1 MQRPLGGQDE
11 LMSRGFREPAHR
23 PRPRALQA
31 LPPGRWGSGAAST
44 AGPPRLSAS
53 GRFHGRRQVPR
64 PAPRSGSFPV
74 CVLRGGRGPAPRWWP
89 REALRLPRPSAGSQ
103 NQAFASLSPSPTS
116 LCLGSSV
123 EPDTRVGTVLPTP
136 RPLGSGLARTLR
148 IRGVG
153 QELVPGS
160 HVGGRSPP
168 GYSFGPGGTKTRD
181 PFHRNGPLHW
191 NMPKA
196 RGPLS
201 PADDGAGSLSRGVLG
216 LVGGWAVSL
225 PPPMLGAPQIV
236 MAADVPTRCPV
247 SPGGDGAALSENS
260 VSPAVGC
267 IGFSFST

>member
-44 AGPPRLSAS
+44 AGPPRLSAP
-53 GRFHGRRQVPR
+53 GRFRGRRQVPR
-64 PAPRSGSFPV
+64 PAPRRGSFPV
-74 CVLRGGRGPAPRWWP
+74 CVFRGGRGRHLAGGLAKPSACPGRVP
-89 REALRLPRPSAGSQ
+89 GPRPKCLLLSAH
-103 NQAFASLSPSPTS
+103 PPHR
-116 LCLGSSV
+116 CVWGSSV

-201 PADDGAGSLSRGVLG
+201 PADDGAGSLSGGVLG

-225 PPPMLGAPQIV
+225 PP
-236 MAADVPTRCPV
+236 RC
-247 SPGGDGAALSENS
+247 
-260 VSPAVGC
+260 
-267 IGFSFST
+267 